1 MIKEA
6 KGDVA
11 QGTQDVL
18 GSGAQSTGEG
28 AGCLGVV
35 GSMGNV
41 GGMRSVQGEREYVEL
56 GFQRDVAAQVI
67 SQYRKEL
74 NPVVQETGFV

>member
-28 AGCLGVV
+28 V
-35 GSMGNV
+35 GSLGAVAGMGNG